1 MTSQIINKISI
12 TPIPVFYRKELGK
25 NAYGDNI
32 GKSTAG
38 MAYSCANRWWPGR
51 PHNSQ

>member
-1 MTSQIINKISI
+1 MTSQMINEISI

-32 GKSTAG
+32 GKSITAEQTP
-38 MAYSCANRWWPGR
+38 AE
-51 PHNSQ
+51 